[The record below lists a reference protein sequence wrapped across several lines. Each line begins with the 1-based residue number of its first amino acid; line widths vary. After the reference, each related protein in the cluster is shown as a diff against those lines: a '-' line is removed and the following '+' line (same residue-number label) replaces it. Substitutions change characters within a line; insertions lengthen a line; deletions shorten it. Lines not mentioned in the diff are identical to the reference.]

1 MKTNILDNVEISDKS
16 IKLAGELI
24 HATRSLRIDN
34 KKSRKMDDELLF
46 PLRSGLLNKFIALNL
61 APYLILMESLFIL
74 FLNESF
80 LALFHPILKFI
91 A

>member
-24 HATRSLRIDN
+24 HATRSFRIDN

-46 PLRSGLLNKFIALNL
+46 PLRSYLLNKFIALNL
-61 APYLILMESLFIL
+61 APYLILMESLLVL
-74 FLNESF
+74 FFNEGF